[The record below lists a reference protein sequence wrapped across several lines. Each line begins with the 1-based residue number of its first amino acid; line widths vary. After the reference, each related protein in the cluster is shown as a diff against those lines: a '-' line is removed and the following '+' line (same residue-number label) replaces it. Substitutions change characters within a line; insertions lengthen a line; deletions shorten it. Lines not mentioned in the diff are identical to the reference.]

1 MRRKTPLEWTL
12 ILCCVVLAA
21 VFGLIGAFDA
31 DGTFDATPCL
41 AEMPSSSPDE
51 LSRALPV
58 GGDAHRFLVASS
70 AQLRLSAPDLL
81 AAASGGLCLLI

>member
-1 MRRKTPLEWTL
+1 MDAH
-12 ILCCVVLAA
+12 LCCVVLAA